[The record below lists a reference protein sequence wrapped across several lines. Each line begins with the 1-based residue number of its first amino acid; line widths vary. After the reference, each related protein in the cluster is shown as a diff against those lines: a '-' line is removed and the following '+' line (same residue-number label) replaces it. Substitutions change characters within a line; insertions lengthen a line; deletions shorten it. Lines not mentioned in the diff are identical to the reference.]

1 MEVMW
6 LAISVPIMEI
16 EREQQGAKENSIP
29 MIRKVWGSSMVDEE
43 IAKVNMSC

>member
-16 EREQQGAKENSIP
+16 EREQQGAKRELNPNDPESVGVFYG
-29 MIRKVWGSSMVDEE
+29 R
-43 IAKVNMSC
+43 